1 MIYRMYGAS
10 TIHEVGIV
18 GIPMNQSVE
27 SNDRGFR
34 ALLYRFYCLSTAEMT
49 EDRTLLVV
57 CISRPFFMVKKKG
70 ISQKSLISG
79 VGEFSYVFK
88 FPQIRAVVGF

>member
-18 GIPMNQSVE
+18 GIPMNQSVS

-34 ALLYRFYCLSTAEMT
+34 ALLNGFYCLSTAEMT
-49 EDRTLLVV
+49 EDRTLFVV
-57 CISRPFFMVKKKG
+57 CISRPFFY
-70 ISQKSLISG
+70 
-79 VGEFSYVFK
+79 GEKEGDIPEIADFRYGR
-88 FPQIRAVVGF
+88 I